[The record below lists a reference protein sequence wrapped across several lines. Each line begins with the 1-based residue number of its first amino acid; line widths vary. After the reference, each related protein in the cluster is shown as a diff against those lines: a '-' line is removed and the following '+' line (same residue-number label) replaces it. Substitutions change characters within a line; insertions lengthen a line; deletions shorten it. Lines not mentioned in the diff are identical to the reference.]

1 MKKKKQNKPL
11 YQYRLP
17 CKDKKCLRGEPIYY
31 EELKKSLN
39 LTLTPTAIEKLNNL
53 AMQQGISRSEV
64 VERWLRSQIE
74 SLNS

>member
-1 MKKKKQNKPL
+1 MKKNKQNKPL

-53 AMQQGISRSEV
+53 AMEQGISRSEV
-64 VERWLRSQIE
+64 VERWLRSQTE

>member
-11 YQYRLP
+11 YQHRLP

-31 EELKKSLN
+31 EELKKPLN

-53 AMQQGISRSEV
+53 AMQQRISRSEV
-64 VERWLRSQIE
+64 VERWLRSQTE